1 MIIIKNNLEEYMKR
15 LLFSVVGAIII
26 SAVVFGCTKKDSSN
40 RANEKKIIR
49 VANFTWATWN
59 AQVFVA
65 YQKGFFDEVFA
76 EDNVIVEL
84 IGFANGPAVNEAFA
98 SGAVDIVNGIGDQPI
113 VAGIGNGLKITV
125 LSATS
130 TQGKNIGVIVPDNS
144 SIKNAGQ
151 LKGKKIGIYIGTY
164 VHKSLLGVLAD
175 AGITEDDVSLVNI
188 TTGSDG
194 FAALI
199 RGDVDGY
206 VAMQGLIIDQAQ
218 KQGLGNLIANFENYP
233 AGSFIVIRDEF
244 LHDNPELV
252 RKFLIAVN
260 RAQLWIEDNR
270 EESYQVIG
278 ELSGIEAE
286 NVRLNNQGAS
296 IFLGIT
302 GRERA
307 NIRSTYEFIVNKGLL
322 HTKVDDLDSHIDGS
336 LINEIIS
343 GGQ

>member
-1 MIIIKNNLEEYMKR
+1 MKR
-15 LLFSVVGAIII
+15 FLYSVIIGAIII
-26 SAVVFGCTKKDSSN
+26 SAAVSGCTKKGSPNAAS
-40 RANEKKIIR
+40 EKITIR

-76 EDNVIVEL
+76 EDNVTVEL

-130 TQGKNIGVIVPDNS
+130 TQGKNIGVIVPDSS
-144 SIKNAGQ
+144 SIKDISQ

-194 FAALI
+194 FAALV

-206 VAMQGLIIDQAQ
+206 VAMQGLIIDQAK

-244 LHDNPELV
+244 LNKNQELT

-260 RAQLWIEDNR
+260 KAQRWIEDNR
-270 EESYQVIG
+270 EESYEVIG
-278 ELSGIEAE
+278 ELSGIGSE
-286 NVRLNNQGAS
+286 NVRLNNQGAD

-302 GRERA
+302 ERERN
-307 NIRSTYEFIVNKGLL
+307 NIRSTYEFIVQKGLL
-322 HTKVDDLDSHIDGS
+322 HTKVEDLDSHIDGS
-336 LINEIIS
+336 LINEIVNN
-343 GGQ
+343 GQ